1 MIPKIKTIKHLSYK
15 NSICFVTDNIL
26 TGLETEKS
34 ISKHLEFLKKQ
45 IELEQTMIELHDFP
59 LFYYVAI
66 ISESKNVN
74 VDFEK
79 ARILGS
85 QLKQRHRTQKIES
98 LEVVNLTE
106 NQALTLPFV
115 EGLMLSSYTFSKYF
129 KDSEKKNGSLK
140 EILIAESGIKK
151 SEIEELQIQSEAV
164 FLARDLGNEPYS
176 TLNTVKFAEEITKT
190 AAESG
195 FKIEIL
201 GKKQIE
207 SLQMGGLLG
216 VNRGSEYPPFFA
228 VLEWKPEH
236 AVNEK
241 PIVLV
246 GKGIVYDSGG
256 YSLKPTSS
264 MDTMKSDM
272 CGAADVLAIFSIAA
286 QLKLPINLIGL
297 IPSTDN
303 AVSAASYRPGDI
315 IKMHNGLF
323 VEVLNTDAEGR
334 LILADAL
341 SYAQKFQPELVLDF
355 ATLTGSA
362 AAALGEHGTVAMGKV
377 DKNIF
382 EMICESGEKVHE
394 RIVEFPLWD
403 EYAKL
408 IKSEIADLK
417 NIGGSEAGAITAAKF
432 LERFTNY
439 PWIHF
444 DIAGPSFIK
453 SDNEYKT
460 KGATGVGVRLM
471 LEFLKRRINIKK

>member
-1 MIPKIKTIKHLSYK
+1 
-15 NSICFVTDNIL
+15 
-26 TGLETEKS
+26 
-34 ISKHLEFLKKQ
+34 
-45 IELEQTMIELHDFP
+45 
-59 LFYYVAI
+59 
-66 ISESKNVN
+66 
-74 VDFEK
+74 
-79 ARILGS
+79 
-85 QLKQRHRTQKIES
+85 
-98 LEVVNLTE
+98 
-106 NQALTLPFV
+106 
-115 EGLMLSSYTFSKYF
+115 
-129 KDSEKKNGSLK
+129 
-140 EILIAESGIKK
+140 
-151 SEIEELQIQSEAV
+151 
-164 FLARDLGNEPYS
+164 
-176 TLNTVKFAEEITKT
+176 
-190 AAESG
+190 
-195 FKIEIL
+195 
-201 GKKQIE
+201 
-207 SLQMGGLLG
+207 

-228 VLEWKPEH
+228 VLEWKPEQ